1 MGGRLS
7 RMAGGGVDRCVS
19 EGGGGRDAARI
30 AQAASWRGGSA
41 RRSRCA
47 MGPHGRRRPR
57 GRDGQRRAPR
67 RGPRRHAVR
76 RQWPRATGAPTR
88 EQCEGG
94 GGVRAT
100 KWWGCAGGRW
110 RRRARA
116 RGRRADGGAPGCA
129 THAPPEMTGRCSG
142 GAAAGLAERSRCRR
156 RGRQRELRRAFTPG
170 RQPRRLN
177 CGAGPPSVEGRA
189 AAQNRRARG
198 WKWGVRE
205 TLGGASVRTCI
216 TSAARATPK
225 DCAQGTWHGSGLL
238 RPSPGL
244 AKT

>member
-1 MGGRLS
+1 MRP
-7 RMAGGGVDRCVS
+7 VS
-19 EGGGGRDAARI
+19 HRQRRGGGGRRVGHAAQWDLTAGGGRAGVMDNAAPPAAAR
-30 AQAASWRGGSA
+30 AGTRCVGSGPE
-41 RRSRCA
+41 RR
-47 MGPHGRRRPR
+47 GRRR
-57 GRDGQRRAPR
+57 GSSVG
-67 RGPRRHAVR
+67 
-76 RQWPRATGAPTR
+76 
-88 EQCEGG
+88 GG